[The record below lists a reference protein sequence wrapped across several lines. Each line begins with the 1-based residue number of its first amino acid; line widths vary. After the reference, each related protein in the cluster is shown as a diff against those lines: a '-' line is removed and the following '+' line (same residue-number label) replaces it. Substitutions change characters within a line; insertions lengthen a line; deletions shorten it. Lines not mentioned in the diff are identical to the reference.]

1 MKTRLSREF
10 TFDAAHSLPGYP
22 GKCARIHGHTY
33 TLIVTVEGDLD
44 QSGMVMD
51 FFTIKEIVE
60 RVVAPLDH
68 HYLNDFYEQP
78 TLELV
83 AGDLLQKIQTA
94 LETTSVNL
102 YSVKLYEGT
111 KSAVEVF
118 P

>member
-51 FFTIKEIVE
+51 FFKIKEIVE
-60 RVVAPLDH
+60 DILAPLDH
-68 HYLNDFYEQP
+68 HYLNDLYEQP
-78 TLELV
+78 TVELV
-83 AGDLLQKIQTA
+83 AKDLLEKIQKAFENTGA
-94 LETTSVNL
+94 SP
-102 YSVKLYEGT
+102 YSVKLYEGK

-118 P
+118 L

>member
-10 TFDAAHSLPGYP
+10 TFDAAHSLPDYP

-51 FFTIKEIVE
+51 FFKIKEIVE
-60 RVVAPLDH
+60 DILAPLDH
-68 HYLNDFYEQP
+68 HYLNDYYEQP
-78 TLELV
+78 TVELI
-83 AGDLLQKIQTA
+83 ARDLFEKIQKA
-94 LETTSVNL
+94 LETTTATL
-102 YSVKLYEGT
+102 HSVKLYEGT

-118 P
+118 L